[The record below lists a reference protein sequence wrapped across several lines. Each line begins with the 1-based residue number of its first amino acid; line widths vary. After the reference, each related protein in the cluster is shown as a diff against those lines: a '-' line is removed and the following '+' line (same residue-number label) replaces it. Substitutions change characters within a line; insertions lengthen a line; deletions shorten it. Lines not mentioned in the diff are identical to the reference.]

1 MINSRDGSGFPLPG
15 KTATAAVNVAVIE
28 QLNQGQILKLSFL
41 LSFK

>member
-1 MINSRDGSGFPLPG
+1 MDLDFHFRAKLQQQR
-15 KTATAAVNVAVIE
+15 TAAVNVVVIE